1 MTNIASMILNDLPIS
16 KELREKIDF
25 IKNSKMTFKDF
36 NNFRLLIN
44 SLENFEPN
52 PKLSKEMYKNQI
64 NEKIAFVL
72 EKLENYIQIINEDVK
87 NKEIIQNSDN
97 QTQELEKQNEN
108 EDLNEMQ
115 IFLNL
120 IMEIEKLSQ
129 AENFSKESI
138 EVLLEKTNKLL
149 LNAKDLDKNELDIL
163 KETKNYLIDVS
174 LSFENNSQLQ
184 ESNSLQ
190 ENKEDSE
197 NLKDLPLSTEIKE
210 VLNKDIEDKNE
221 AEQSTQ
227 NSLEEFKK
235 TLPELENFL
244 VNFID
249 EKTKDM
255 LNSNQFSFDEN
266 TNILIFNN
274 KRYKIP
280 IDENGNYNKSGFI
293 AKASMENDYF
303 MVSQTLERG
312 TLKIIDL
319 NLKELED
326 AGININEILA
336 QKNKNLKVLEN
347 TKPLQ
352 VQDSLF
358 SEEELNTQNYKKR
371 K

>member
-1 MTNIASMILNDLPIS
+1 
-16 KELREKIDF
+16 
-25 IKNSKMTFKDF
+25 
-36 NNFRLLIN
+36 
-44 SLENFEPN
+44 
-52 PKLSKEMYKNQI
+52 
-64 NEKIAFVL
+64 
-72 EKLENYIQIINEDVK
+72 
-87 NKEIIQNSDN
+87 
-97 QTQELEKQNEN
+97 
-108 EDLNEMQ
+108 
-115 IFLNL
+115 
-120 IMEIEKLSQ
+120 
-129 AENFSKESI
+129 
-138 EVLLEKTNKLL
+138 
-149 LNAKDLDKNELDIL
+149 
-163 KETKNYLIDVS
+163 
-174 LSFENNSQLQ
+174 
-184 ESNSLQ
+184 
-190 ENKEDSE
+190 
-197 NLKDLPLSTEIKE
+197 
-210 VLNKDIEDKNE
+210 
-221 AEQSTQ
+221 
-227 NSLEEFKK
+227 
-235 TLPELENFL
+235 
-244 VNFID
+244 
-249 EKTKDM
+249 M